1 MPNRKL
7 DLEKFLDAIPRELL
21 TQYFNKKAQ
30 ENGRETLTTSL
41 VTRDVIS
48 YLDLPDDLEIKDDI
62 RQDFIQINDLCER
75 SMGFLIDEVNKR
87 RIPINEKESQEE
99 LGMRM
104 FLQYKDVFEYAHDR
118 YYYLHSSGKI
128 SEHNISA
135 EDSDISDDQKRLF
148 NEKVRGYFA
157 KLAKGGNSIIR
168 HHKKDD
174 RLMIAIVHGSYKR
187 ALSSWENDEMKDTRT
202 ILYRPAKEDILEYVY
217 PEQKLYIKASS
228 GKDREFYISA
238 FTEEI
243 VGDKEEAV
251 RDDRDDTF
259 DLSILQN
266 QDFRFELDETIQAV
280 YLLEV
285 RVSMSSVR
293 KPDWVF
299 RSSDVLASL
308 KEEVRGLRLNNGIVE
323 HSRFLFRLNI
333 DGKSKKVTFEIT
345 PPNATNLNKKK
356 YARII
361 RQYLER
367 IGIKKSAQTTVGT
380 VVEDAESLVQ

>member
-30 ENGRETLTTSL
+30 ENGRESL
-41 VTRDVIS
+41 VSSFVTRDVIS
-48 YLDLPDDLEIKDDI
+48 FLDSPNDLDIKDDI

-87 RIPINEKESQEE
+87 RIGMNEKESQEE

-104 FLQYKDVFEYAHDR
+104 FLQHKDVFEYAHDR
-118 YYYLHSSGKI
+118 YYFLHSSGKI

-135 EDSDISDDQKRLF
+135 DERDVSDDQKRLF

-168 HHKKDD
+168 YHKRDD

-187 ALSSWENDEMKDTRT
+187 AVSSWENDEMKDTRT
-202 ILYRPAKEDILEYVY
+202 ISYRPAKEDILEFVY
-217 PEQKLYIKASS
+217 QEQKLYIKASS

-243 VGDKEEAV
+243 ISNKEEAL

-259 DLSILQN
+259 NLSVLQD
-266 QDFRFELDETIQAV
+266 QDFRFELDETIQSV

-285 RVSMSSVR
+285 RVSMASVR

-308 KEEVRGLRLNNGIVE
+308 KEEVRGLRLNNGVIG
-323 HSRFLFRLNI
+323 HARFMFRLNI

-356 YARII
+356 YSRII

-367 IGIKKSAQTTVGT
+367 IGVKKSAQTIARTM
-380 VVEDAESLVQ
+380 VENAGALVQ